1 MKKGEIRE
9 GIVSEVKFP
18 NKGNVRLLPKEG
30 EENGRDEW
38 ATVKNVLPG
47 DVYKRQHF
55 YRIFLICGLV
65 A

>member
-47 DVYKRQHF
+47 QKISVM
-55 YRIFLICGLV
+55 IG
-65 A
+65 